1 MAMPGSGSIGICTCP
16 QGSCSSISTAVGIGS
31 GSLCANADYVGLSR
45 CMTAFYGYAP
55 TTTTTTSAP
64 SMHCIYGVL
73 QSDSCI
79 SSCQCSCWRYTSN
92 PTMGGSD
99 CFNITLSWFLVK
111 GSTGAPASQYMCI
124 FCNGGTKA
132 TCTIGGNGALNCSGT
147 LSSFTWCAGDLVE
160 IIVKAEVYNPGT
172 ESSYADVYISN
183 IACISGKGSF
193 GLKPDSTGPRS
204 FGMFGDIANGTNS
217 GQKIDYVFMDS
228 PYVLSPMNSKNLSV
242 RATKDHMD
250 RIRTTVEFYKSKT
263 NKPIWLLGH
272 SNGAYSLAQFINQT
286 PNYDKLI
293 GGAIFSSGRSEREI
307 TIDPINLPILVLHH
321 ADDTCSST
329 QFGPAQSFYE
339 SVKSK
344 NRSRTE
350 FVALTGG
357 TNDGDPC
364 SAPGSH
370 HMYGG
375 SYEQFTNAVQ
385 QFIFK

>member
-1 MAMPGSGSIGICTCP
+1 MSHGLYR
-16 QGSCSSISTAVGIGS
+16 
-31 GSLCANADYVGLSR
+31 GSLMKNLLRIISLVALLV
-45 CMTAFYGYAP
+45 
-55 TTTTTTSAP
+55 
-64 SMHCIYGVL
+64 
-73 QSDSCI
+73 I
-79 SSCQCSCWRYTSN
+79 SSQ
-92 PTMGGSD
+92 
-99 CFNITLSWFLVK
+99 
-111 GSTGAPASQYMCI
+111 
-124 FCNGGTKA
+124 
-132 TCTIGGNGALNCSGT
+132 
-147 LSSFTWCAGDLVE
+147 SF
-160 IIVKAEVYNPGT
+160 AEVFSIPAPNQGFLDNKEDTQTFYKGNANSKAVIIFLPG
-172 ESSYADVYISN
+172 
-183 IACISGKGSF
+183 GPGSF